1 MTNRHNPKFH
11 SPYNML
17 VRRAIK
23 RTDETS
29 ANDEFNFSLVV
40 ASISKDRHSFSDNYK
55 LIEAYN
61 L

>member
-1 MTNRHNPKFH
+1 
-11 SPYNML
+11 ML